1 MSDNHVST
9 GKSKSKRK
17 DFVAPRVM
25 ITMALILFHE
35 VLFIP
40 LLNIKGGGGEFL
52 RMTMTKIPI
61 IVEMMMMMMTTHVS
75 SYLYRDHK
83 QPCNQ
88 TYIKDDVPK
97 EPLRKTTGFST

>member
-1 MSDNHVST
+1 M
-9 GKSKSKRK
+9 
-17 DFVAPRVM
+17 
-25 ITMALILFHE
+25 
-35 VLFIP
+35 
-40 LLNIKGGGGEFL
+40 
-52 RMTMTKIPI
+52 MTMTKIPI

>member
-40 LLNIKGGGGEFL
+40 LLNIKGGGGFL
-52 RMTMTKIPI
+52 MMTMTKIPI

-83 QPCNQ
+83 
-88 TYIKDDVPK
+88 
-97 EPLRKTTGFST
+97 

>member
-1 MSDNHVST
+1 MLGIGLSDNHVST

-40 LLNIKGGGGEFL
+40 LLNIKGGGGIFDDDDDQNSDNSGDDDDDDDDACKFL
-52 RMTMTKIPI
+52 PI
-61 IVEMMMMMMTTHVS
+61 
-75 SYLYRDHK
+75 
-83 QPCNQ
+83 
-88 TYIKDDVPK
+88 
-97 EPLRKTTGFST
+97 